1 MSMKRRDHLM
11 NKEEPYRDQAERLKK
26 RIEKL
31 NEETIEVREQLPP
44 REQIHREKRKKT
56 KWKLKYPIIRI
67 LVLFFILLP
76 IAIFSAYSYLEEG
89 KNKGA
94 EKVSGDS
101 SGYEVINF
109 EKSEPGSSVD
119 KKEEEE
125 TEKEIEKD
133 ISTEVD
139 QVEAVEVEQPVSP
152 NTAVQSPGTE
162 QGTFENDGGSSITTE
177 TAASKPN
184 PTTVSETVIYHTVKK
199 GENLY
204 RIALKYYHSK
214 SGEEIIR
221 KANNLK
227 GDEIYLGQVLEIPL
241 NK

>member
-1 MSMKRRDHLM
+1 M
-11 NKEEPYRDQAERLKK
+11 NKEEPFRHQAERLKQ
-26 RIEKL
+26 RIEKI
-31 NEETIEVREQLPP
+31 NEDTVVTREQLPP

-76 IAIFSAYSYLEEG
+76 IAIFSAYSYLEGG
-89 KNKGA
+89 KNKGP

-109 EKSEPGSSVD
+109 EKSETDSNNE
-119 KKEEEE
+119 KKAED
-125 TEKEIEKD
+125 EKD
-133 ISTEVD
+133 KSTEVELEEEIED
-139 QVEAVEVEQPVSP
+139 LQPDSLDTPVESPASQQGEVENNSIQTEADQS
-152 NTAVQSPGTE
+152 AVPQS
-162 QGTFENDGGSSITTE
+162 NIT
-177 TAASKPN
+177 N
-184 PTTVSETVIYHTVKK
+184 GSETVIFHTVKK

-204 RIALKYYHSK
+204 RISLKYFQSK
-214 SGEEIIR
+214 NGEEIIR

-227 GDEIYLGQVLEIPL
+227 GNEILLGQVLEIPL